1 MPTIQS
7 VIFPKDQWSLQ
18 KARSWL
24 KSHKY
29 KKMEVDVKPNTYRF
43 RQKPPTKGVKYYTV
57 KLNNGI
63 GLIIHN

>member
-1 MPTIQS
+1 
-7 VIFPKDQWSLQ
+7 
-18 KARSWL
+18 
-24 KSHKY
+24 
-29 KKMEVDVKPNTYRF
+29 MEVDVKPNTYRF